1 MSDDQYLEHKAE
13 MLEAVDTDLVQ
24 DTLEPIPVEQ
34 MDVALE
40 AINALKVI
48 HDTISVEGVSVD
60 DLRSISQIR
69 DTLAGTG
76 IVLSSTTSLESF
88 TGLVTPYRSGLN
100 LKVSNET
107 IGRTV
112 IDTIKKWIG
121 LLFDAITR
129 SIQWIKSALKN
140 DTLVTARIKTFD
152 TAAIKMFGIY
162 KYIQNV
168 NPRSQNELLP
178 LLEALANT
186 NLNEGGLPRCPA
198 VAVALG
204 QYPLRG
210 TVYPRTFKGLYAEIN
225 VASSTLEGRVDALQH
240 LLESYDGADVVK
252 GVRLNSYNDHN
263 DLEDIVERLDEFFVE
278 SADPNYLSSIV
289 DEDYYKNPTQ
299 MLAKREFFGYQTI
312 YDNFANVTNSLAK
325 IRRVKIQYDEMDLEA
340 VNGYAKLITQQIKEL
355 NHIVSKLI
363 QLRSIYIK
371 SSAMLINFYIKA
383 FDLIREDHFNVKLSD
398 IAKGNWTKADRDMTE
413 IKTKVGL

>member
-1 MSDDQYLEHKAE
+1 MNYC
-13 MLEAVDTDLVQ
+13 
-24 DTLEPIPVEQ
+24 
-34 MDVALE
+34 
-40 AINALKVI
+40 
-48 HDTISVEGVSVD
+48 
-60 DLRSISQIR
+60 
-69 DTLAGTG
+69 
-76 IVLSSTTSLESF
+76 
-88 TGLVTPYRSGLN
+88 
-100 LKVSNET
+100 
-107 IGRTV
+107 
-112 IDTIKKWIG
+112 
-121 LLFDAITR
+121 
-129 SIQWIKSALKN
+129 
-140 DTLVTARIKTFD
+140 
-152 TAAIKMFGIY
+152 
-162 KYIQNV
+162 
-168 NPRSQNELLP
+168 P

-204 QYPLRG
+204 QYPLR
-210 TVYPRTFKGLYAEIN
+210 TVYPRKFKGLYAEIN

-252 GVRLNSYNDHN
+252 GVRLNSTSITRR
-263 DLEDIVERLDEFFVE
+263 IVERLDEFFVE

-289 DEDYYKNPTQ
+289 EDYYKNPTQ

>member
-1 MSDDQYLEHKAE
+1 M
-13 MLEAVDTDLVQ
+13 
-24 DTLEPIPVEQ
+24 
-34 MDVALE
+34 
-40 AINALKVI
+40 
-48 HDTISVEGVSVD
+48 
-60 DLRSISQIR
+60 
-69 DTLAGTG
+69 
-76 IVLSSTTSLESF
+76 
-88 TGLVTPYRSGLN
+88 
-100 LKVSNET
+100 
-107 IGRTV
+107 
-112 IDTIKKWIG
+112 
-121 LLFDAITR
+121 
-129 SIQWIKSALKN
+129 
-140 DTLVTARIKTFD
+140 
-152 TAAIKMFGIY
+152 
-162 KYIQNV
+162 
-168 NPRSQNELLP
+168 
-178 LLEALANT
+178 
-186 NLNEGGLPRCPA
+186 
-198 VAVALG
+198 
-204 QYPLRG
+204 
-210 TVYPRTFKGLYAEIN
+210 
-225 VASSTLEGRVDALQH
+225 DALQH

-252 GVRLNSYNDHN
+252 GVQLNSYNVHN
-263 DLEDIVERLDEFFVE
+263 DLEGIVERLDEFFVE

>member
-225 VASSTLEGRVDALQH
+225 VASSTLEGRVDTLQH

-252 GVRLNSYNDHN
+252 GVQLNSYNDHN
-263 DLEDIVERLDEFFVE
+263 DLKDIVERLDEFFVE

>member
-210 TVYPRTFKGLYAEIN
+210 TVYPKI
-225 VASSTLEGRVDALQH
+225 GRAHV
-240 LLESYDGADVVK
+240 
-252 GVRLNSYNDHN
+252 
-263 DLEDIVERLDEFFVE
+263 
-278 SADPNYLSSIV
+278 
-289 DEDYYKNPTQ
+289 
-299 MLAKREFFGYQTI
+299 
-312 YDNFANVTNSLAK
+312 
-325 IRRVKIQYDEMDLEA
+325 
-340 VNGYAKLITQQIKEL
+340 
-355 NHIVSKLI
+355 
-363 QLRSIYIK
+363 
-371 SSAMLINFYIKA
+371 
-383 FDLIREDHFNVKLSD
+383 
-398 IAKGNWTKADRDMTE
+398 
-413 IKTKVGL
+413 